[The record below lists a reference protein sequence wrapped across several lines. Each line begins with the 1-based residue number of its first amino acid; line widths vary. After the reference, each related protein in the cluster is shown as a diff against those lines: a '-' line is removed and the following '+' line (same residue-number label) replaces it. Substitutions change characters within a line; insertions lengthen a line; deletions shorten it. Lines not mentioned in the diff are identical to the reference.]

1 MKDLNLAGFKSHAS
15 MSSFADDQLTNQ
27 SSVFCTILIGLEL
40 VSIKNNITAE
50 DVWRKF
56 VCKHVTYKPR
66 GEGYFLNSRKKLVSV
81 NSAEIL

>member
-50 DVWRKF
+50 DV
-56 VCKHVTYKPR
+56 
-66 GEGYFLNSRKKLVSV
+66 
-81 NSAEIL
+81 

>member
-27 SSVFCTILIGLEL
+27 SSVFVTILIGLEL

-50 DVWRKF
+50 DV
-56 VCKHVTYKPR
+56 
-66 GEGYFLNSRKKLVSV
+66 
-81 NSAEIL
+81 

>member
-27 SSVFCTILIGLEL
+27 SSVFFCTILIGLEL

-50 DVWRKF
+50 DV
-56 VCKHVTYKPR
+56 
-66 GEGYFLNSRKKLVSV
+66 
-81 NSAEIL
+81 